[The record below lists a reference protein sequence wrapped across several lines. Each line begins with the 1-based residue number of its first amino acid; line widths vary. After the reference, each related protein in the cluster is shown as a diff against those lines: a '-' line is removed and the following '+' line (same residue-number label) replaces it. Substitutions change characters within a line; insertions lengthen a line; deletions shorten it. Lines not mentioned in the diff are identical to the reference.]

1 MKVILIEDLKG
12 TGKKGE
18 VVEVRDGYGRN
29 FLIPKGL
36 ALPAVEGNV
45 ARLDH
50 VVKSLANKKAR
61 ELKTAEEIKAKLEEI
76 TVHLK
81 KKVGV
86 DGKLFGSVTHK
97 EVAEEVGRILETPV
111 DRKQIKMDETIKMT
125 GAYTVEI
132 HLGQGVNA
140 EVKIE
145 VEAQE

>member
-18 VVEVRDGYGRN
+18 IVEVRDGYGRN

-45 ARLDH
+45 QRLDH
-50 VVKSLANKKAR
+50 VVKSLENKKAR
-61 ELKTAEEIKAKLEEI
+61 ELKTAEEIKARLEEI

-97 EVAEEVGRILETPV
+97 EVAEGVGRILGTPV
-111 DRKQIKMDETIKMT
+111 DRKQVKMDETIKMT

>member
-50 VVKSLANKKAR
+50 VVKSIENKKAR
-61 ELKTAEEIKAKLEEI
+61 ELKTAEEVKAKLEEI

-97 EVAEEVGRILETPV
+97 EVAEEVGKVLGMPV
-111 DRKQIKMDETIKMT
+111 DRKQIRLDETIKMT
-125 GAYTVEI
+125 GAYTVGI